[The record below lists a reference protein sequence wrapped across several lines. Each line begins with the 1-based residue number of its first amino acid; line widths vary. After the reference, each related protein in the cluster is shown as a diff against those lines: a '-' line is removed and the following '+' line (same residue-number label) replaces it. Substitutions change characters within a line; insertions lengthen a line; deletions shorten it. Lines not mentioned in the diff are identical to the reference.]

1 VKPDTRDSDEE
12 PGPASDGN
20 PAHERAEGVA
30 SSTKAA
36 LCLGAL
42 GVVFGDI
49 GTSPLYTMNECIAHL
64 PAGSREDGMLGILSL
79 IFWSLVLVVSVK
91 YLGFITGADN
101 HGEGGIFALLAL
113 IHAHREVSPNQ
124 PTFKRGLGLAVVV
137 ILIGAALL
145 FGDGIITP
153 AISVL
158 GAAEGFNAM
167 SHQFARYVPTIAC
180 AILAVLFW
188 FQKNGTMKIGE
199 VFGPVMLVWFSALGA
214 LGAYYVV
221 QAPSV
226 LRALNPAYGL
236 ALLHNP
242 PGAVA
247 ALLGSVVLAITGAE
261 ALYAD
266 MGHFGRRAIEI
277 AWYGVAFPGLVL
289 NYFGQVAFLTIHPAA
304 TTNPFFAMAPEGAW
318 RAALTGLSIVAAI
331 IASQALI
338 SGAYSLSRQAIQLG
352 YFPRLKI
359 THTSAGHAGQ
369 IYVPF
374 VNALLAVGCIVTVI
388 LFGST
393 ARLASAYGI
402 AVTGTM
408 AITTGAYFL
417 VARRNWKWPLWR
429 AGTVCGIFLVI
440 DVGFFASNAR
450 KLADGGWYPL
460 LIAGAVLAVMHTWKT
475 GRNVVFERVYGGNVT
490 EEELTTIARSKYVF
504 RVPGAAVFMVGSPR
518 GTPLALLHHVKANRC
533 LHKTVVLLSIVTEDR
548 PTVPAARRLKLRE
561 IGEGIWRAT
570 GHYGYMESPDVSDL
584 ICLVRNAGLSINPQA
599 ATYFFSREMVMTG
612 GNTGMW
618 EWEKSFYSFLIRNA
632 RPAKDYYNI
641 TPSQIIEIGLPVQ
654 L

>member
-1 VKPDTRDSDEE
+1 MSQTSS
-12 PGPASDGN
+12 A
-20 PAHERAEGVA
+20 GV
-30 SSTKAA
+30 SSSAKAA
-36 LCLGAL
+36 LCIGAL

-49 GTSPLYTMNECIAHL
+49 GTSPLYTMHSCIASL
-64 PAGSREDGMLGILSL
+64 PAGSREQGMLGILSL
-79 IFWSLVLVVSVK
+79 IFWSLVMVVSVK
-91 YLGFITGADN
+91 YLGFITKADN

-113 IHAHREVSPNQ
+113 IHAHSEVSHHKRK
-124 PTFKRGLGLAVVV
+124 FKRGLGVAVVI

-158 GAAEGFNAM
+158 GAAEGLNAI
-167 SHQFARYVPTIAC
+167 SPGFAVYVPWLAC
-180 AILAVLFW
+180 VILAALFW
-188 FQKNGTMKIGE
+188 FQKKGTMSIGA
-199 VFGPVMLVWFSALGA
+199 VFGPIMLVWFATLGILGA
-214 LGAYYVV
+214 WYVYR
-221 QAPSV
+221 APGV

-242 PGAVA
+242 PTEVA
-247 ALLGSVVLAITGAE
+247 ELLGSIVLAITGAE

-266 MGHFGRRAIEI
+266 MGHFGRRAITV
-277 AWYGVAFPGLVL
+277 AWYGVAFPGLIL
-289 NYFGQVAFLTIHPAA
+289 NYFGQGAFLLLHPKSEE
-304 TTNPFFAMAPEGAW
+304 NPFFAMAPEGLA
-318 RAALTGLSIVAAI
+318 RAALTGISIVAAI

-359 THTSAGHAGQ
+359 NHTSAGHSGQ
-369 IYVPF
+369 IYVPL
-374 VNALLAVGCIVTVI
+374 VNMLLAIGCILTVI

-408 AITTGAYFL
+408 AITTGAYFM

-429 AGTVCGIFLVI
+429 AGSICGLFLVI
-440 DVGFFASNAR
+440 DIGFFAANAR
-450 KLADGGWYPL
+450 KLTDGGWYPL
-460 LIAGAVLAVMHTWKT
+460 LIAGAILAVMHTWKT

-490 EEELTTIARSKYVF
+490 EEELTTIARSQYVV
-504 RVPGAAVFMVGSPR
+504 RVQGAAVFMVGSPK

-533 LHKTVVLLSIVTEDR
+533 LHKTIVLLSIVTEDR
-548 PTVPAARRLKLRE
+548 PTVSKTFRLQLRE
-561 IGEGIWRAT
+561 IGEGVWRAT

-584 ICLVRNAGLSINPQA
+584 IDHVKNAGLKINPQS

>member
-1 VKPDTRDSDEE
+1 MSHP
-12 PGPASDGN
+12 P
-20 PAHERAEGVA
+20 
-30 SSTKAA
+30 SSGISAGAKAA

-49 GTSPLYTMNECIAHL
+49 GTSPLYTMNQCISHL
-64 PAGSREDGMLGILSL
+64 PGGDRIDGMLGILSL
-79 IFWSLVLVVSVK
+79 IFWSLVMVVSVK
-91 YLGFITGADN
+91 YLGFITKADN

-113 IHAHREVSPNQ
+113 LHAHRDASPKKIVA
-124 PTFKRGLGLAVVV
+124 KRGLGLGVV
-137 ILIGAALL
+137 IILLGAALL

-158 GAAEGFNAM
+158 GAAEGLNTINPG
-167 SHQFARYVPTIAC
+167 FATYVPWIAC
-180 AILAVLFW
+180 AILGVLFW
-188 FQKNGTMKIGE
+188 FQKRGTMQIGA
-199 VFGPVMLVWFSALGA
+199 VFGPIMLVWFIILGV
-214 LGAYYVV
+214 LGAYFIS
-221 QAPSV
+221 QAPAV
-226 LRALNPAYGL
+226 LKALNPIYGL
-236 ALLHNP
+236 RLLRNP
-242 PGAVA
+242 PGQVA
-247 ALLGSVVLAITGAE
+247 TLLGSIVLAITGAE

-266 MGHFGRRAIEI
+266 LGHFGRRAIAI

-289 NYFGQVAFLTIHPAA
+289 NYFGQVAYLLVHPLSRE
-304 TTNPFFAMAPEGAW
+304 NPFFAMAPDGFA
-318 RAALTGLSIVAAI
+318 RATLTGISLAAAI

-359 THTSAGHAGQ
+359 NHTSAGHSGQ

-374 VNALLAVGCIVTVI
+374 VNMLLAVGCIITVL
-388 LFGST
+388 LFRSSDSLG
-393 ARLASAYGI
+393 SAYGI

-408 AITTGAYFL
+408 AITSGAYYV
-417 VARRNWKWPLWR
+417 VARRNWRWPVWV
-429 AGTVCGIFLVI
+429 AGPLCTVFLVI
-440 DVGFFASNAR
+440 DLGFFAANAR

-460 LIAGAVLAVMHTWKT
+460 AIALAILAVMHTWKM
-475 GRNVVFERVYGGNVT
+475 GRNIVFERVYGGNVT
-490 EEELTTIARSKYVF
+490 EEELTTIARSKYVV
-504 RVPGAAVFMVGSPR
+504 RVSGAAVFMVGSPR

-533 LHKTVVLLSIVTEDR
+533 LHKTVVLLSIVVEDR
-548 PTVPAARRLKLRE
+548 PSVNPVHRLQLRD

-584 ICLVRNAGLSINPQA
+584 IGRVKELGLSINPQS
-599 ATYFFSREMVMTG
+599 ATYFFSREMVMSG
-612 GNTGMW
+612 GKTGMW